1 MKIPRFLLC
10 DSTETPDELFVL
22 HTEYPRFLID
32 LDSDEIE
39 WFDDLEKD
47 EEEDEMVNI
56 IAHLIKEAHN
66 FYENEL
72 KTYEEE
78 EDF

>member
-1 MKIPRFLLC
+1 MTIPRFLLC
-10 DSTETPDELFVL
+10 DSTDIPDELFVL

-32 LDSDEIE
+32 LESDEIE

-47 EEEDEMVNI
+47 EEEDEMINI

-66 FYENEL
+66 FYQKEL
-72 KTYEEE
+72 DTYEK
-78 EDF
+78 EDDL